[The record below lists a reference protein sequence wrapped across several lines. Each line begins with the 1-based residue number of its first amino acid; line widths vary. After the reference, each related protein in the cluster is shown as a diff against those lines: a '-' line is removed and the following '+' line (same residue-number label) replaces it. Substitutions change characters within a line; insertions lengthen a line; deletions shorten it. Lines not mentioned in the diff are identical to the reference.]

1 MLSTKVRNYMNK
13 KIVVVVLGNR
23 LNDDGTLSEIGKE
36 RLKSVLE
43 IEETFNPDY
52 YILSGGLAN
61 PLAGITEAKA
71 MYNYLSAIGFN
82 ENKLVLEE
90 ESLTTVQNASYSI
103 PLAKKLN
110 AEIVIV
116 CTSAYHLEDPRYK
129 AMESFINE
137 LKDSNIAF
145 MTYCK

>member
-103 PLAKKLN
+103 PLTYTN
-110 AEIVIV
+110 
-116 CTSAYHLEDPRYK
+116 S
-129 AMESFINE
+129 
-137 LKDSNIAF
+137 LK
-145 MTYCK
+145 